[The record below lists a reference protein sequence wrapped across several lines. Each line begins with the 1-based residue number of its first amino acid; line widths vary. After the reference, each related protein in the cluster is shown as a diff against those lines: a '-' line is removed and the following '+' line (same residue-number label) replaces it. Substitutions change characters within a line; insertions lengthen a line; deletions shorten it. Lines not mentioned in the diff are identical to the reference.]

1 MLGSCSSVS
10 VQVHPG
16 LGSGSSGPVGVV
28 PELVLPALAS
38 AVRLLLAAAAW
49 QPGQPTMGLGGGWRL
64 AVAMGLQAAVK
75 EAVSRLQLAFG
86 ALRNRL
92 GQ

>member
-1 MLGSCSSVS
+1 M
-10 VQVHPG
+10 
-16 LGSGSSGPVGVV
+16 GSGSSGPVWVV

-49 QPGQPTMGLGGGWRL
+49 QPGQPRVGLGAGWGL
-64 AVAMGLQAAVK
+64 AVAMGLQAAV
-75 EAVSRLQLAFG
+75 EGAVSCLQLAF

>member
-1 MLGSCSSVS
+1 M
-10 VQVHPG
+10 
-16 LGSGSSGPVGVV
+16 GSGSSGPEGGV

-49 QPGQPTMGLGGGWRL
+49 QPGQPRVGLGAGWGL
-64 AVAMGLQAAVK
+64 VAMGLQAAV
-75 EAVSRLQLAFG
+75 EGAVSRLQLAF

>member
-1 MLGSCSSVS
+1 M
-10 VQVHPG
+10 HPG

-28 PELVLPALAS
+28 PELVLPAPAS
-38 AVRLLLAAAAW
+38 AVRRLLAAAAW
-49 QPGQPTMGLGGGWRL
+49 QPGQPRVGLGAGWGL
-64 AVAMGLQAAVK
+64 AVAMGLQAAV
-75 EAVSRLQLAFG
+75 EGAVSRLQLAVG